1 MQLQKLTLM
10 MTILLIMF
18 LLLNWTC
25 KKKGHLHI
33 HSEGSG
39 ASYRSSGSGISI
51 HWKKALSLNCQVS
64 LVYFMCNLM
73 SYALHPNR
81 RDLKNYSQ
89 VLPCFRLL
97 AMVPTFLLKSTGMDR
112 LQARLSQSLMRVFKL
127 SIALFKTLECSF
139 QIQNFKMMN

>member
-25 KKKGHLHI
+25 KKKDICTSTLRVLEHHI
-33 HSEGSG
+33 DLVGVG
-39 ASYRSSGSGISI
+39 FPYTL
-51 HWKKALSLNCQVS
+51 KALLLNCQVS

-97 AMVPTFLLKSTGMDR
+97 AMVPTFLLKSTGM
-112 LQARLSQSLMRVFKL
+112 L
-127 SIALFKTLECSF
+127 
-139 QIQNFKMMN
+139 